1 MRNESESGRRESG
14 GCLAALST
22 SGNRAEERRRMNC
35 GGRQKK
41 EREMK
46 EKGVYIWYTIIQ
58 RMRAIGKAIGNG
70 QSQDGSSKESEK

>member
-1 MRNESESGRRESG
+1 MVEREDVEEGLRNESESGRRESG

-41 EREMK
+41 GK
-46 EKGVYIWYTIIQ
+46 E
-58 RMRAIGKAIGNG
+58 
-70 QSQDGSSKESEK
+70 